1 AMTSNDVNV
10 KVAVRCRP
18 MSSKEAQMG
27 SRPIIKVTDQ
37 CIAIENPTDPSDD
50 KTFTF
55 DFAFDTDSVQ
65 DHVYAAYLI
74 TVSFLEIYNEV
85 IKDLLNPSDKVLKI
99 REHPDMGIYVEHL
112 AEVCFPIHSQTV
124 DLAGSERAAK
134 TGATGDRLKEGAA
147 INKSLSALG
156 NVINMLADRSK
167 KGHVPY
173 RDSKLTRLLQES
185 LGGNSL
191 TVMIA
196 AVSPADYNFDESL
209 GTLQYAN
216 RAKSIKNA
224 TRKNEDVNEK
234 MIREL
239 REEIERLRQMVQ
251 GSGAISHTHAQPSS
265 EALHDMDEMIANLER
280 AKQQVHHVTT
290 NGSMGLTLAVES
302 WDEKERL
309 ARLYEEER
317 QKSLANE
324 KNILAFMQDKIKL
337 AKAFRERKDKYGQ
350 IKLQLQRDIQTYQD
364 ALQANADDGV
374 IQPVL
379 RSIETTKQLLIS
391 AIQDDERAKMRMEK
405 EKFLEQAL
413 ADERQRLHTQAEDE
427 RVKLEQILSES
438 VDKEKRLAEEVI
450 LQREKS
456 LAMSEEM
463 HKMRHKFAEEQTRTK
478 KQLQEM
484 LHGLQAQWL
493 HEKKHMDEKFVE
505 AMRLLTKAH
514 ADIVYLTKKNEALE
528 RQLEDQ
534 VGKVHLN

>member
-1 AMTSNDVNV
+1 MTSNDVNV

-65 DHVYAAYLI
+65 DHVYAAVAQPLVDQAFQGYNGTIFAYGQTGSGKTHTMMGSGDDHGIIPKMNEDLFRRVETQSNDTTKYLI

-112 AEVCFPIHSQTV
+112 AELVVRDPADVTRLLEEGNKVRQVAATQMNERSSRSHSCFTIKIASKKIETLHDMTRETMMNAKINLV

-265 EALHDMDEMIANLER
+265 DALHDMDEMIANLER
-280 AKQQVHHVTT
+280 AKQQ
-290 NGSMGLTLAVES
+290 S

-324 KNILAFMQDKIKL
+324 KNILAFMQTVREEKIDGIKRVKALHQDKIKL

-379 RSIETTKQLLIS
+379 RSIEATKQLLIS
-391 AIQDDERAKMRMEK
+391 VRGHQRRRRCHICLVYGTRSGM
-405 EKFLEQAL
+405 AL
-413 ADERQRLHTQAEDE
+413 PC
-427 RVKLEQILSES
+427 
-438 VDKEKRLAEEVI
+438 
-450 LQREKS
+450 
-456 LAMSEEM
+456 
-463 HKMRHKFAEEQTRTK
+463 
-478 KQLQEM
+478 
-484 LHGLQAQWL
+484 
-493 HEKKHMDEKFVE
+493 
-505 AMRLLTKAH
+505 
-514 ADIVYLTKKNEALE
+514 
-528 RQLEDQ
+528 
-534 VGKVHLN
+534 